1 MNRKKR
7 ILVAVDGSKDS
18 LRAVNYVANIIEG
31 KRDFTICL
39 LHVLGPIPPELTEFG
54 GAEDPRREEEL
65 EKELENKRN
74 RWIERSKTKALPLLN
89 KAKSIFK
96 KSRLPVKAI
105 ETEFW
110 IDSNHEGLTADIMEA
125 GRLKRCNTI
134 VVGRKSFSWLK
145 DLFQHHVADE
155 LVRHAHNLTIWVV
168 E

>member
-18 LRAVNYVANIIEG
+18 MRATNYGANIIEG

-39 LHVLGPIPPELTEFG
+39 LHVLGPIPPELTAFG
-54 GAEDPRREEEL
+54 GSEYPRREEEL

-74 RWIERSKTKALPLLN
+74 QWIERSKAKALPLLK
-89 KAKSIFK
+89 KAKFIFR
-96 KSRLPVKAI
+96 KSRLLAKAI

-110 IDSNHEGLTADIMEA
+110 IDSNREGLTADIIDA
-125 GRLKRCNTI
+125 GRLKKCNTV
-134 VVGRKSFSWLK
+134 VVGGKSFSWLK
-145 DLFQHHVADE
+145 EILQHHVADE

>member
-18 LRAVNYVANIIEG
+18 MRAANYVANIIEG

-54 GAEDPRREEEL
+54 GSEDPRREEEL

-74 RWIERSKTKALPLLN
+74 QWIERSKTKALPLLK
-89 KAKSIFK
+89 KAKSIFR
-96 KSRLPVKAI
+96 KSRLPAKAI
-105 ETEFW
+105 DTQFW
-110 IDSNHEGLTADIMEA
+110 IDINREGLASDILEA
-125 GRLKRCNTI
+125 GRLNKCHTV
-134 VVGRKSFSWLK
+134 VVGRESFSWLK
-145 DLFQHHVADE
+145 EIFQRHVADE

>member
-18 LRAVNYVANIIEG
+18 IRTVNYVANIVEG

-39 LHVLGPIPPELTEFG
+39 LHVIGPIPPELTEFG
-54 GAEDPRREEEL
+54 GSEDPQREEEL
-65 EKELENKRN
+65 EKELKNKRIQ
-74 RWIERSKTKALPLLN
+74 WVEMSKTRALPRLK
-89 KAKSIFK
+89 KAKSIFR
-96 KSRLPVKAI
+96 KSRLPAKAV

-110 IDSNHEGLTADIMEA
+110 IDSNREGLMADIMEA
-125 GRLKRCNTI
+125 GRVKKCNTV

-145 DLFQHHVADE
+145 EIFQRHVADE

>member
-18 LRAVNYVANIIEG
+18 MRTVNYVANVLDG

-39 LHVLGPIPPELTEFG
+39 LHVVGPIPPELTEFG
-54 GAEDPRREEEL
+54 GSEDPRMEEEL
-65 EKELENKRN
+65 DKELENKRIQ
-74 RWIERSKTKALPLLN
+74 WIERSKTRALPWLK
-89 KAKSIFK
+89 KAKSIFR
-96 KSRLPVKAI
+96 KSRLPAKAI

-110 IDSNHEGLTADIMEA
+110 IDSNREGLMADIMEA
-125 GRLKRCNTI
+125 GRMKKCNTV

-145 DLFQHHVADE
+145 EIFQHHVADE
-155 LVRHAHNLTIWVV
+155 LVRHAHNLAIWVV